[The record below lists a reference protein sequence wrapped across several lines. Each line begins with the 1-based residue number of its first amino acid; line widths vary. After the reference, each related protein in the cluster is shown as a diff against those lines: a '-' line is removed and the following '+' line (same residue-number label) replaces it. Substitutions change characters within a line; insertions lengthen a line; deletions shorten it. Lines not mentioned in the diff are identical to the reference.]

1 MRPATLRRF
10 LVFGV
15 CAFGVGCLY
24 LVPSVAR
31 SPDGISSRRPD
42 DQPISRP
49 SPTVKAVAVRSTG
62 QVAPDIEGHRPPA
75 EEPTATTTANITQS
89 HIDSERDESSQR
101 EKDSESGFA
110 SSEDGTAAAQAE
122 PTPRRQPSG
131 ATAFDPQQ
139 KKSDDAP
146 PDPVRGI
153 RFGPITPDDLTVRWS
168 ASADDTGV
176 VGYQVWLDGFRV
188 AITTDTQVTVSWFN
202 DDIGQH
208 VVQVKALDAA
218 GNLSRTTEIVLV
230 SRPSPEPSATASPRP
245 SPEPS
250 ATATPTESQKPS
262 PRRKLSD
269 NTRG

>member
-1 MRPATLRRF
+1 MRPTTIRRF

-31 SPDGISSRRPD
+31 SPDGISSRGTD

-49 SPTVKAVAVRSTG
+49 SPTFIPVAVRSTG
-62 QVAPDIEGHRPPA
+62 HGIPGIDGNRSP
-75 EEPTATTTANITQS
+75 EEPAATTTATITPNQ
-89 HIDSERDESSQR
+89 IDAERDESSH
-101 EKDSESGFA
+101 EEGAESGVA
-110 SSEDGTAAAQAE
+110 SSEDEVVAAQAE

-153 RFGPITPDDLTVRWS
+153 RFGPITPDELTVRWLPS
-168 ASADDTGV
+168 DDDTAV

-188 AITTDTQVTVSWFN
+188 ATTTDIHVTVSWFN

-208 VVQVKALDAA
+208 VVQVKAFDAA
-218 GNLSRTTEIVLV
+218 GNLSRATETVLV
-230 SRPSPEPSATASPRP
+230 SRPSPEPSATASPPP
-245 SPEPS
+245 SPKPS
-250 ATATPTESQKPS
+250 ATATPTQSQKPT
-262 PRRKLSD
+262 PRHQLSD

>member
-1 MRPATLRRF
+1 MRPATIRRF

-31 SPDGISSRRPD
+31 SPDAISSRGSD

-49 SPTVKAVAVRSTG
+49 SPTFTAVAVRSTG
-62 QVAPDIEGHRPPA
+62 QGMPDTEGNRSPGQ
-75 EEPTATTTANITQS
+75 EPTATTTANIPQS
-89 HIDSERDESSQR
+89 QIDSERDESSQR
-101 EKDSESGFA
+101 EKGSESGFG
-110 SSEDGTAAAQAE
+110 SSEDGTAAVQAE
-122 PTPRRQPSG
+122 PSPRRQPTG

-139 KKSDDAP
+139 NKSDDTP

-168 ASADDTGV
+168 ASDDDTAV

-188 AITTDTQVTVSWFN
+188 ATTTATHVTVSWFN
-202 DDIGQH
+202 DDLDQH
-208 VVQVKALDAA
+208 VVQVKAFDAA

-230 SRPSPEPSATASPRP
+230 SRPSPQPSATASP

-250 ATATPTESQKPS
+250 ATAPTESQKPT

>member
-1 MRPATLRRF
+1 MRPATIRRF

-31 SPDGISSRRPD
+31 SPDAISSRGSD

-49 SPTVKAVAVRSTG
+49 SPTFKAVAVRSTG
-62 QVAPDIEGHRPPA
+62 QGMPAIEEGRLPG
-75 EEPTATTTANITQS
+75 EEPTATTTAAITQS
-89 HIDSERDESSQR
+89 QIDSEQAESSRR

-110 SSEDGTAAAQAE
+110 SSEDGTAAAQAA
-122 PTPRRQPSG
+122 PTPRHQPTG

-139 KKSDDAP
+139 KKSDDTP

-153 RFGPITPDDLTVRWS
+153 RFGPITPDDLTVRWL
-168 ASADDTGV
+168 ASDDDTAV

-188 AITTDTQVTVSWFN
+188 ATTADTHVTVSWFN
-202 DDIGQH
+202 DDLAQH
-208 VVQVKALDAA
+208 VVQVKAFDAA

-230 SRPSPEPSATASPRP
+230 SRPSPEPSATASP

-250 ATATPTESQKPS
+250 ATAPAESQKPT